1 MNPSDFVTCTI
12 PCAIAAANVDE
23 GKEAIQI
30 AEPAYELRTFVTA
43 EAAHAGA
50 RQRALAGR
58 PTLAV
63 GVNIPVRSEIGRN
76 IDFVT
81 NGGLAGRRRV

>member
-1 MNPSDFVTCTI
+1 MNPSGFVTCTI

-43 EAAHAGA
+43 EAAHAAPANALSLAA
-50 RQRALAGR
+50 RRSR
-58 PTLAV
+58 PV
-63 GVNIPVRSEIGRN
+63 
-76 IDFVT
+76 
-81 NGGLAGRRRV
+81 